1 MKGAET
7 KFDSFIAG
15 EKIPHTGDLYKMV
28 YPAGNE
34 TEQDTAYDLHISMMK
49 IPLGG

>member
-1 MKGAET
+1 
-7 KFDSFIAG
+7 
-15 EKIPHTGDLYKMV
+15 MV

-34 TEQDTAYDLHISMMK
+34 TEQDTAYDFTYQYDEK